1 MLSGP
6 THRCTGFLILLRH
19 LANLAKLSHE
29 PSVDFLALVASI
41 IQAMIAAVHPARDA
55 LDSVIR
61 HALIG
66 NGKQSILIEE
76 PQRSLEG
83 IFVSHQVWVCHN
95 LRYAHVR
102 RKRPIIIPPGE
113 LQETSANK

>member
-6 THRCTGFLILLRH
+6 THRCAGFLILLRH
-19 LANLAKLSHE
+19 LANLGKLSHE

-41 IQAMIAAVHPARDA
+41 IQAMITAVDPARDA
-55 LDSVIR
+55 LDSIIR
-61 HALIG
+61 HTLVSD
-66 NGKQSILIEE
+66 GKQSILIEE

-95 LRYAHVR
+95 LRYAHIR

>member
-6 THRCTGFLILLRH
+6 THRCAGFLILLRH
-19 LANLAKLSHE
+19 LANLVKLSHE

-41 IQAMIAAVHPARDA
+41 IQPVIAAVHTLGYA
-55 LDSVIR
+55 LDSIIR
-61 HALIG
+61 HTLVSD
-66 NGKQSILIEE
+66 GKQSILIEE

-95 LRYAHVR
+95 LWHAHVG